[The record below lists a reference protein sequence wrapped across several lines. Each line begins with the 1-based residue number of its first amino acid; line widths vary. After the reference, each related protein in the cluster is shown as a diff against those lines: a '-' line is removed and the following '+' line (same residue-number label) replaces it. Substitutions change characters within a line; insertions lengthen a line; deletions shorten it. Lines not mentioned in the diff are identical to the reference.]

1 MRVKIAGCASLLST
15 QCRHSLETQGYVLD
29 DSAHGNWLTLVDL
42 SDCELEQVPLR
53 LRAIRSRNLVALL
66 DPEQTELASAAMSC
80 GAQDYLLL
88 PLDEVQ
94 FLNMVQ
100 RLRRLEQA
108 DQTLVAASPISK
120 QLLMLAHRAAIT
132 DASVLL
138 TGESG
143 TGKEPLARYIHRHSS
158 RNDKPFIAVN
168 CAAIPEQI
176 LESVLFG
183 HIKGAFTGATHDQPG
198 KFELA
203 NGGTLL
209 LDEIGELPLML
220 QAKLLRVLQ
229 EREIERV
236 GSHKTISLDIR
247 IIAATNRDLR
257 QAVQQGQFREDLF
270 YRLDVLP
277 LNIRPLRERKED
289 ILPLAEHFIQRYQ
302 HLTQGQ
308 HCYFSDAAKQL
319 LLSHQWPG
327 NVRELENTIQRALV
341 LRHGQALQAAELGI
355 QCQSDQVITVTDSN
369 KMPGEGLKA
378 SKKHAEFQYVIDTLK
393 RFAGHRARSADALGM
408 TTRALRYKLA
418 QMREAGIDIDHL
430 LEQARLSARQ
440 AA

>member
-1 MRVKIAGCASLLST
+1 MRVKISGCST
-15 QCRHSLETQGYVLD
+15 LISDNCRHALEAQGFVLD
-29 DSAHGNWLTLVDL
+29 DSAQGNWLTFVDL
-42 SDCELEQVPLR
+42 SRAELEQVPGQLKQ
-53 LRAIRSRNLVALL
+53 IRSRNLVALL
-66 DPEQTELASAAMSC
+66 NPEQSELASAAMSC

-94 FLNMVQ
+94 LLNLVQ
-100 RLRRLEQA
+100 RLRRLEQT
-108 DQTLVAASPISK
+108 DQSLVAASPVSK
-120 QLLMLAHRAAIT
+120 QLLMLAHRAAIA

-143 TGKEPLARYIHRHSS
+143 TGKEPLARYIHRHSN

-183 HIKGAFTGATHDQPG
+183 HVKGAFTGASHDQPG

-308 HCYFSDAAKQL
+308 ECYFSDAAKQL

-355 QCQSDQVITVTDSN
+355 QCDAIHQPVTSN
-369 KMPGEGLKA
+369 AAPGEGLKA

-418 QMREAGIDIDHL
+418 QMRDVGIDIDQL
-430 LEQARLSARQ
+430 LEQARQ